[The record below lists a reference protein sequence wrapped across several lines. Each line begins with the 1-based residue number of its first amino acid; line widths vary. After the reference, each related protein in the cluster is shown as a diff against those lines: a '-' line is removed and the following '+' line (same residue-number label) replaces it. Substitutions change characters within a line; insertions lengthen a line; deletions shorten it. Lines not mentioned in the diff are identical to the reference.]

1 MEILNKIKAILTNDI
16 DVFKLGEGLSPA
28 IYIMLIGAVLIL
40 LAFFIALIIVAN
52 GKANAFRKQLDD
64 ATAYINATGVIDQAN
79 LGGVYERIKA
89 MPAPVAKGWGAFL
102 EQQTGYPSDYI
113 AEKDVL
119 GDRKAYVSG
128 KGFYTFVSTIAIL
141 IAIALSTICGYETF
155 VGATVDVSIVAN
167 VVKFA
172 LPVLGTL
179 VVPSIVYAIFDGF
192 LALANKNNY
201 KKLSASFRAF
211 QDALDNNVIIF
222 SESQDE
228 FVEENIEEINSAIE
242 DILANKLQDSEIVVI
257 VNPPKAEGEKVEE
270 TPVVAEAEEPQE
282 EVAAAAP
289 AVVEEVVEEVAEE
302 ENPFVKLLELVN
314 IADRASKD
322 PKITEEELLELAVYY
337 EGIKNEPDF
346 ADAEIQELLTDC
358 MIILSDAYF
367 TRFAK

>member
-1 MEILNKIKAILTNDI
+1 MEILNKVKTVLTNDI

-52 GKANAFRKQLDD
+52 GKANAFRKKLDD
-64 ATAYINATGVIDQAN
+64 ATAYVNATGVIDQSK

-89 MPAPVAKGWGAFL
+89 MPEPVAKGWSAFL

-113 AEKDVL
+113 TEKDVL
-119 GDRKAYVSG
+119 GDRKAYASG

-141 IAIALSTICGYETF
+141 IAIALSAICGYETF
-155 VGATVDVSIVAN
+155 VGADVDVSLVAN
-167 VVKFA
+167 VVKFV

-179 VVPSIVYAIFDGF
+179 VVPAIVYAIFEAF
-192 LALANKNNY
+192 LALANKNSF

-211 QDALDNNVIIF
+211 QDALDNNVIVF
-222 SESQDE
+222 SETQDE
-228 FVEENIEEINSAIE
+228 FIEENIEEISSAIE
-242 DILANKLQDSEIVVI
+242 DILASKLKDSEIVVI

-270 TPVVAEAEEPQE
+270 EPVAVEEPVE
-282 EVAAAAP
+282 EVAAAVP
-289 AVVEEVVEEVAEE
+289 VVVEEPVVEEEVAEE
-302 ENPFVKLLELVN
+302 DNPFIKLLELVN

-337 EGIKNEPDF
+337 EEIKNEPEF
-346 ADAEIQELLTDC
+346 ADAEIQELITDC

-367 TRFAK
+367 TRFAE

>member
-1 MEILNKIKAILTNDI
+1 MEILNKVKTILTNDI

-52 GKANAFRKQLDD
+52 GKANAFRKKLDD
-64 ATAYINATGVIDQAN
+64 ATAYVNATGVIDQSN

-89 MPAPVAKGWGAFL
+89 MPAPVAKGWSAFL

-119 GDRKAYVSG
+119 GDRKAYASG

-141 IAIALSTICGYETF
+141 IAIALSAICGYETF
-155 VGATVDVSIVAN
+155 VGADVDVSLVAN
-167 VVKFA
+167 VVKFV

-179 VVPSIVYAIFDGF
+179 VVPSIVYAIFDAF
-192 LALANKNNY
+192 LALANKNSF

-211 QDALDNNVIIF
+211 QDSLDNNVIIF
-222 SESQDE
+222 SEAQDE
-228 FVEENIEEINSAIE
+228 FIEENIEEINSAIE
-242 DILANKLQDSEIVVI
+242 DILANKLEDNEIVVI
-257 VNPPKAEGEKVEE
+257 VNPPKAEGEAVEE
-270 TPVVAEAEEPQE
+270 TPVQEEPVE
-282 EVAAAAP
+282 EVAAATP
-289 AVVEEVVEEVAEE
+289 AVEEPVEEEVQEED
-302 ENPFVKLLELVN
+302 NPFIKLLELVN
-314 IADRASKD
+314 IADKASKD

-337 EGIKNEPDF
+337 EEVKNEPEF

-358 MIILSDAYF
+358 MIILSDAYY
-367 TRFAK
+367 TRFAE